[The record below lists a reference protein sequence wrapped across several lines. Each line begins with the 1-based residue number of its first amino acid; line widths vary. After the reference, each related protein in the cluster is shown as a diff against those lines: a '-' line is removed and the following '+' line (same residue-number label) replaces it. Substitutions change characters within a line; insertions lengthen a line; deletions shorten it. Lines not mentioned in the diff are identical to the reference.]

1 MLPVN
6 ETTGKVGY
14 CKPEETE
21 LKEAVQSRLAFGDTP
36 SHIIA
41 TIRRKKCAEENS
53 SDPKIINILTE
64 NSFVD
69 DIFGYCRYDEDI
81 NEVKEKLREVAAKG
95 AFKIKEVFISGQHPE
110 NIKDKLVGNEE
121 TKALGYK

>member
-6 ETTGKVGY
+6 KTTGKVGY

-21 LKEAVQSRLAFGDTP
+21 LREAVQSRLAFGDTP

-53 SDPKIINILTE
+53 SDPKIINILIE

-81 NEVKEKLREVAAKG
+81 NVVKEKLREVAAKG
-95 AFKIKEVFISGQHPE
+95 AFKIKEVFISGQHKAQSNLNQSYSKFGH
-110 NIKDKLVGNEE
+110 NIS
-121 TKALGYK
+121 Y